1 MPKKVNKK
9 KKSFLQTPRDAA
21 EENTMDT
28 PPPPEPYSDPEIEE
42 YTQRETRYSIL

>member
-9 KKSFLQTPRDAA
+9 KKICLQTPRDAA